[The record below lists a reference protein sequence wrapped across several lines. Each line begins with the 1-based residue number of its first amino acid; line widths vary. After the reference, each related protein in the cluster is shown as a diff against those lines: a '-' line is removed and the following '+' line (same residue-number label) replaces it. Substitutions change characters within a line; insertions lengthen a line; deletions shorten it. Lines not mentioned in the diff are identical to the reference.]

1 MQRGDNNMTAMTE
14 TIGKKNHVENIMQ
27 KLGPLLGLFI
37 LIVIVSVLNPSF
49 LAPLNI
55 LNLLR
60 QVAINALIAYGMTF
74 VILTGGIDLSVGSI
88 LALSSALTAGMIV
101 SGLDPILAL
110 LVGCVLG
117 AVMGMVNGLL
127 ITKGKMA
134 PFIATLATMTIFRG
148 LTLVYTNGN
157 PITGLGENRLFQL
170 FGRGYFLGIPV
181 PAITMIIA
189 FVILWVILHKT
200 PFGRKTYAIGGNEKA
215 ALISGI
221 KVPKVKVMIYS
232 LAGLLSALAGGIL
245 TSRLNSAQPTAGT
258 SYELDA
264 IAAVVLGGT
273 SLSGGRGRIV
283 GTLIGALI
291 IGTLNNGLNL
301 LGVSSFYQMVVKGI
315 VILIAVVIDRKKAA

>member
-1 MQRGDNNMTAMTE
+1 MNAINKTAKKSVKGNFLNTMT
-14 TIGKKNHVENIMQ
+14 Q
-27 KLGPLLGLFI
+27 KLGPLLGLII
-37 LIVIVSVLNPSF
+37 LFVIVSVLNPSF
-49 LAPLNI
+49 LEPLNI

-60 QVAINALIAYGMTF
+60 QVAINALIAFGMTF
-74 VILTGGIDLSVGSI
+74 VILTGGIDLSVGAI

-101 SGLDPILAL
+101 SGLDPMVAIIIGCL
-110 LVGCVLG
+110 LGG
-117 AVMGMVNGLL
+117 IMGMVNGLM

-134 PFIATLATMTIFRG
+134 PFIATLATMTVFRG
-148 LTLVYTNGN
+148 LTLVYTDGN
-157 PITGLGENRLFQL
+157 PITGLGDNYLFQL

-181 PAITMIIA
+181 PAITMIITFA
-189 FVILWVILHKT
+189 LLYIILHKT

-215 ALISGI
+215 AIISGI
-221 KVPKVKVMIYS
+221 KVPNVKVMIYGLS
-232 LAGLLSALAGGIL
+232 GLLSALAGAIL

-273 SLSGGRGRIV
+273 SLSGGKGRIF

-315 VILIAVVIDRKKAA
+315 VIAIAVLLDRKKSA

>member
-1 MQRGDNNMTAMTE
+1 MMNKTGVKPLNDLT
-14 TIGKKNHVENIMQ
+14 Q
-27 KLGPLLGLFI
+27 KLGPLLGLIILI
-37 LIVIVSVLNPSF
+37 LIVSILNPSF

-88 LALSSALTAGMIV
+88 LALSSALMAGMIV
-101 SGLDPILAL
+101 SGIDPILAIFI
-110 LVGCVLG
+110 GCLLG
-117 AVMGMVNGLL
+117 AIMGAINGLL

-134 PFIATLATMTIFRG
+134 PFIATLATMTIYRG
-148 LTLVYTNGN
+148 LTLVYTDGN
-157 PITGLGENRLFQL
+157 PITGLGDNYLFQL

-181 PAITMIIA
+181 PAVTMLLS

-200 PFGRKTYAIGGNEKA
+200 PFGRQTYAIGGNEKA
-215 ALISGI
+215 AWISGI
-221 KVPKVKVMIYS
+221 KVSRVKIMIYS
-232 LAGLLSALAGGIL
+232 LAGLLAALAGAIL

-273 SLSGGRGRIV
+273 SLSGGRGLII

-301 LGVSSFYQMVVKGI
+301 LGVSSFFQMVVKGI
-315 VILIAVVIDRKKAA
+315 VIVIAVLIDRKKAA

>member
-1 MQRGDNNMTAMTE
+1 MKPVIN
-14 TIGKKNHVENIMQ
+14 KVNHVDNLLQ
-27 KLGPLLGLFI
+27 KLGPLLGFI
-37 LIVIVSVLNPSF
+37 ILVAIVSILNPSF
-49 LAPLNI
+49 LEPLNL

-60 QVAINALIAYGMTF
+60 QVAINALIAFGMTF

-88 LALSSALTAGMIV
+88 LALSSALIAGMIV
-101 SGLDPILAL
+101 SGIDPILAIL
-110 LVGCVLG
+110 IGCILG
-117 AVMGMVNGLL
+117 AVMGAINGLL

-148 LTLVYTNGN
+148 LTLVYTDGN
-157 PITGLGENRLFQL
+157 PITGLGENYAFQL

-189 FVILWVILHKT
+189 FAVLWVILHKT
-200 PFGRKTYAIGGNEKA
+200 SFGRKTYAIGGNEKA

-221 KVPKVKVMIYS
+221 KVPRVKVMIYA
-232 LAGLLSALAGGIL
+232 LAGLLSALAGAIL

-273 SLSGGRGRIV
+273 SLSGGRGLIV

-301 LGVSSFYQMVVKGI
+301 LGVSSFFQMVVKGV
-315 VILIAVVIDRKKAA
+315 VILIAVLIDRKKSA